1 MAYVTKKELIEK
13 INPLIDELVS
23 QQEELAN
30 LLNEDTLDKD
40 ALQDL
45 SDRIDYTLR
54 ELKSEIKEAE
64 D

>member
-13 INPLIDELVS
+13 INPLIDELVG

-30 LLNEDTLDKD
+30 LLNEDDLDREVLED
-40 ALQDL
+40 IV
-45 SDRIDYTLR
+45 SRIDYTLR
-54 ELKSEIKEAE
+54 ELKDEIKEAE

>member
-13 INPLIDELVS
+13 INPLIDELVG

-30 LLNEDTLDKD
+30 LLNEDDID
-40 ALQDL
+40 REALEDIV
-45 SDRIDYTLR
+45 SRIDYTLR
-54 ELKSEIKEAE
+54 ELRDEIKEAE

>member
-13 INPLIDELVS
+13 INPLIDELVGY
-23 QQEELAN
+23 QEELAN
-30 LLNEDTLDKD
+30 LLNEEALDRD

-45 SDRIDYTLR
+45 SDRLDYTLR
-54 ELKSEIKEAE
+54 QLKSEIKEAE